1 MLKRELRKRMKQL
14 LKSVPRSQIAQE
26 SAFLTEAITKHDY
39 YKAANT
45 IAVYASQPTEVD
57 TSGLISH
64 ALRANKQV
72 FLPRVLSMATRSMT
86 MIEVRS
92 VEDLGSFERGAYD
105 IPEPPL
111 DPNRRRA
118 PDDVSLDL
126 VVVPGVAFDLS
137 GRRLG
142 HGKGF
147 YDVYLDRCKSMLGV
161 NAQPDMPK
169 LVALALSIQ
178 IVEDV
183 PVDDSDWIVDQVVV
197 APQSANKANK

>member
-1 MLKRELRKRMKQL
+1 MLKRELRRRMKQM
-14 LKSVPRSQIAQE
+14 LKSVPRLQIAHE
-26 SAFLTEAITKHDY
+26 SAFLTDFITKHDY

-45 IAVYASQPTEVD
+45 IAVYSSQPTEVD

-64 ALRANKQV
+64 ALQSNKQV
-72 FLPRVLSMATRSMT
+72 FLPRVLSMATRSMA

-92 VEDLGSFERGAYD
+92 VEDLGSFDRGAYD

-111 DPNRRRA
+111 DPDRRLA
-118 PDDVSLDL
+118 PDDVPLDL

-147 YDVYLDRCKSMLGV
+147 YDVYLDRCKNMLGG
-161 NAQPDMPK
+161 NAQQKMPK

-178 IVEDV
+178 IVDDV
-183 PVDDSDWIVDQVVV
+183 PVDDSDWIVDEVVV
-197 APQSANKANK
+197 APQTATSK